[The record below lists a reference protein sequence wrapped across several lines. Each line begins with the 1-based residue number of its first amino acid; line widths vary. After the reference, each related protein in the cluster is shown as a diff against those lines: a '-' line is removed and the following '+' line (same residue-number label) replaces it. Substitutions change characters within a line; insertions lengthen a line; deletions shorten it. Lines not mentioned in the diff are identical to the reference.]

1 MEEDLRRA
9 LERNEFTLNY
19 QPILDLKSDAITG
32 AEALLRWTH
41 PTRGSV
47 EPAEFIP
54 VAEDTG
60 LILPIGAWVLREA
73 CMQAKAWENEGL
85 SPITISVN
93 VSALQFRSEG
103 FLDSLTTILKET
115 GLNPESLDIEITESV
130 LMGRA
135 ERGVPTLE
143 TLRKQGVQVAVDDF
157 GTGYSSLSY
166 LQKLKVDSLKI
177 DQSFVHEIATT
188 PNETSIV
195 SAIISM
201 GRSLGLRV
209 TAEGVETPEA
219 LAFLKAQYCDEA
231 QGYYISRPVPAAE
244 FAELHRLQM
253 MQMN

>member
-1 MEEDLRRA
+1 
-9 LERNEFTLNY
+9 
-19 QPILDLKSDAITG
+19 
-32 AEALLRWTH
+32 
-41 PTRGSV
+41 
-47 EPAEFIP
+47 
-54 VAEDTG
+54 
-60 LILPIGAWVLREA
+60 
-73 CMQAKAWENEGL
+73 MQAKAWENEGL

-219 LAFLKAQYCDEA
+219 LAFLKAQNCDEA